1 VRETK
6 AIDNN
11 TYLQAIEALKDIE
24 AELRQARAEGDEF
37 SQEYFLKERAKYTTQ
52 VILAEQQTNENA

>member
-37 SQEYFLKERAKYTTQ
+37 SQEYFLKERAKYTAQ
-52 VILAEQQTNENA
+52 VVLAEQQTKENA

>member
-1 VRETK
+1 MKT
-6 AIDNN
+6 INNN

-24 AELRQARAEGDEF
+24 EELRQARADGDEF
-37 SQEYFLKERAKYTTQ
+37 SQEYFLAERAKYTAQ